1 MRNELA
7 RTLSEVDKEILKLRD
22 EDNMVYSQIAV
33 TLGISRSR
41 VAERYKRAKYINNII
56 DKYKDV
62 DPNTIGDDEFKYYI
76 YSHVSTITYN
86 ALSRGGYILSKEKFM
101 SLDDNKILELRNVG
115 TKGYLE
121 IKNVMS
127 IINHEESK
135 EEFNFDPHIIDPEM
149 LDIAKNFSRAGFE
162 VLECY
167 HGFSMYSYFQLDRTK
182 PHITI
187 KWDNADSMLLLLLR
201 LVDKYP
207 MLEIKSTHNIN
218 YKPCI
223 EEEIKDPDTYFNK
236 ITKILNES
244 TGKILIISTN
254 PVAYAMVRGV
264 SYDNEY
270 YNKVILRIQDAF
282 VKDLKQISDE
292 LYKAALHKETNK
304 KYHDTY

>member
-1 MRNELA
+1 
-7 RTLSEVDKEILKLRD
+7 
-22 EDNMVYSQIAV
+22 
-33 TLGISRSR
+33 
-41 VAERYKRAKYINNII
+41 
-56 DKYKDV
+56 
-62 DPNTIGDDEFKYYI
+62 
-76 YSHVSTITYN
+76 
-86 ALSRGGYILSKEKFM
+86 
-101 SLDDNKILELRNVG
+101 LELRNVG

-121 IKNVMS
+121 IKNIMG

-135 EEFNFDPHIIDPEM
+135 EEFNFDPRIIDPEM

-167 HGFSMYSYFQLDRTK
+167 HGFPMYSYFQLDRTK

-218 YKPCI
+218 YKPCV
-223 EEEIKDPDTYFNK
+223 EEEIKDPDMYFNK
-236 ITKILNES
+236 ITKILNAS

-254 PVAYAMVRGV
+254 PVAYAMVRAV

-270 YNKVILRIQDAF
+270 YNKVILRVQDAF